1 MRQVRKEEWCR
12 FLRTSYL
19 RRAVWGSLSS
29 AHGTRALPSSL
40 TTLLTLGQKLLK
52 SFHLV
57 RFQNGLNPLQSFSS
71 NDSMPLV
78 GFLVDVTKL
87 LATFLKNPAKCC
99 SLRWAQIQSIR
110 QSAHAALWR
119 RIVANLL
126 APARCAFRKRE
137 PRLGPKEDQSSP
149 KQDTDSKNK
158 QYQEGGLAA
167 TVQGMSPSTDSSP
180 RESTTSSTEN
190 SSGTGSSKK
199 IAAYS
204 SSTGSASVT
213 L

>member
-1 MRQVRKEEWCR
+1 MRQARKEEWFR

-29 AHGTRALPSSL
+29 AHGPRALPSSL
-40 TTLLTLGQKLLK
+40 PALLTLGQKLLK

-57 RFQNGLNPLQSFSS
+57 RFQNGLNLLESFSS
-71 NDSMPLV
+71 NISMPSV
-78 GFLVDVTKL
+78 GFLVDFTKL
-87 LATFLKNPAKCC
+87 LATFLKNPAKFY

-110 QSAHAALWR
+110 QVTHAALWR

-126 APARCAFRKRE
+126 APARGAFRKRE
-137 PRLGPKEDQSSP
+137 PRLDPKEDQRSP

-158 QYQEGGLAA
+158 QYQESRLAA
-167 TVQGMSPSTDSSP
+167 AVQGMSPSSGSSP
-180 RESTTSSTEN
+180 RESTTSSTEK

-199 IAAYS
+199 MKA
-204 SSTGSASVT
+204 
-213 L
+213 

>member
-1 MRQVRKEEWCR
+1 MASGFR
-12 FLRTSYL
+12 FLTR
-19 RRAVWGSLSS
+19 S
-29 AHGTRALPSSL
+29 AMLMAAAGVGLFAW
-40 TTLLTLGQKLLK
+40 TL
-52 SFHLV
+52 V
-57 RFQNGLNPLQSFSS
+57 A
-71 NDSMPLV
+71 SM
-78 GFLVDVTKL
+78 
-87 LATFLKNPAKCC
+87 
-99 SLRWAQIQSIR
+99 
-110 QSAHAALWR
+110 
-119 RIVANLL
+119 
-126 APARCAFRKRE
+126 APARDAFRKRE

-149 KQDTDSKNK
+149 KQDTDTKNK

-180 RESTTSSTEN
+180 RESTTSSTEK

>member
-1 MRQVRKEEWCR
+1 MRQVRKEEWFR

-29 AHGTRALPSSL
+29 AHGPRTLPSSL
-40 TTLLTLGQKLLK
+40 PALLTLGQKLLE

-57 RFQNGLNPLQSFSS
+57 RFQYGLNPLESFSS
-71 NDSMPLV
+71 NDSMPSV
-78 GFLVDVTKL
+78 GFLVDFTKL
-87 LATFLKNPAKCC
+87 LATFLKNPAKFC

-110 QSAHAALWR
+110 QAPNTALWR

-126 APARCAFRKRE
+126 APARGAFRKRE
-137 PRLGPKEDQSSP
+137 SRLGPKEDQSSP

-158 QYQEGGLAA
+158 QYQEGCLAA
-167 TVQGMSPSTDSSP
+167 TVQGRSPSTGSSP
-180 RESTTSSTEN
+180 RESTTSSTEKF
-190 SSGTGSSKK
+190 SGAGSSKK

>member
-1 MRQVRKEEWCR
+1 MRQVRKEEWFR

-29 AHGTRALPSSL
+29 AHGPRTLPSSL
-40 TTLLTLGQKLLK
+40 PALLTLGQKLLE

-57 RFQNGLNPLQSFSS
+57 RFQYGLNPLESFSS
-71 NDSMPLV
+71 NDSMPSV
-78 GFLVDVTKL
+78 GFLVDFTKL
-87 LATFLKNPAKCC
+87 LATFLKNPAKFC

-110 QSAHAALWR
+110 QAPNTALWR

-126 APARCAFRKRE
+126 APAWGAFRKRE

-158 QYQEGGLAA
+158 QYQEGCLAA
-167 TVQGMSPSTDSSP
+167 TVQGRSPSTGSSP
-180 RESTTSSTEN
+180 RESTTSSTEKF
-190 SSGTGSSKK
+190 SGAGSSKK

>member
-99 SLRWAQIQSIR
+99 SLRWAQIQSR

-180 RESTTSSTEN
+180 RVSTTSSTEN